1 MGYGRSPFRDFESYL
16 RIVIGLDEDC
26 IQLILKK
33 YNAIFVTYELDP
45 ANYTIEDIQKTLYP
59 LGDHDHE
66 GTSQAEYDD
75 FNKKI
80 KPIFTRFGGAF
91 GTLRFDKHSFLNI
104 FLGFTPYWDYKS
116 TNAIHADSKGVYT
129 NDKILSLSL
138 IDKIPLK
145 CDIIDGSVV
154 NGVREPILF
163 SIVLDKKPGFKVF
176 CEPETILFKT
186 MNKSVL
192 NTATF

>member
-1 MGYGRSPFRDFESYL
+1 MGYGRSLFRDFESYL

-33 YNAIFVTYELDP
+33 NANFVTYDLDT
-45 ANYTIEDIQKTLYP
+45 ANCTIEDIQKTLYP

-91 GTLRFDKHSFLNI
+91 GTLRFDKHSFFN
-104 FLGFTPYWDYKS
+104 FF
-116 TNAIHADSKGVYT
+116 
-129 NDKILSLSL
+129 
-138 IDKIPLK
+138 
-145 CDIIDGSVV
+145 
-154 NGVREPILF
+154 
-163 SIVLDKKPGFKVF
+163 
-176 CEPETILFKT
+176 
-186 MNKSVL
+186 
-192 NTATF
+192 